1 MAESKCTTLVAAV
14 GGFLLGVVA
23 GKLLG
28 GGFPG
33 CCGYGGRDRDGCCCC
48 EEGQEDCCCCEEGQ
62 EDCCC
67 CDDAEEMVPEE
78 QAPAE

>member
-14 GGFLLGVVA
+14 GGFVLGVVA

-28 GGFPG
+28 GGFPACCSCG
-33 CCGYGGRDRDGCCCC
+33 CRCGDGCLS
-48 EEGQEDCCCCEEGQ
+48 EEGQEDC
-62 EDCCC
+62 CCC